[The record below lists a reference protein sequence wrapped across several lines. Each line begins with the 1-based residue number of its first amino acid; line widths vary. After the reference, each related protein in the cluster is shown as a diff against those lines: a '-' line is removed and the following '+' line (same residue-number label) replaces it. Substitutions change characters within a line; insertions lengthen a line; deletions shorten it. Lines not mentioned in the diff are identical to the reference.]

1 MRAIRTAI
9 RAGSLG
15 CVPMADDPRNP
26 VDRLLGP
33 LRDAIL
39 ASIDPN
45 DIVSRV
51 DVDEVVARI
60 EVQDLLDRVD
70 VNEVLDR
77 VEVNELL
84 DRVDVNRL
92 LDRVDPDR
100 LLDRVDVERL
110 MQRVDVDALVSR
122 VDIDGIVASSTRG
135 VVGSLVD
142 VVRRQLVGLD
152 TIVLRTVQRVRGVD
166 ARTLPDGPPALTGDE
181 ESRDRYD
188 VTGRYAGPLTRL
200 LANAGDVAAAF
211 GLFTLLS
218 AALGYLA
225 TILLGVE
232 FSPAEQ
238 SGPQWFVPLAVVG
251 LLYTWLSVA
260 VAGRTPA
267 MAVLGVRVV
276 ARDGHPLSSRRALVR
291 TLVLPLSAL
300 PFGAGFLG
308 LFLGRE
314 RRGLHDVVAG
324 STVVYDW
331 GDRPASLPTP
341 LGDWLSR
348 HEDAPTDQ
356 PPRA

>member
-1 MRAIRTAI
+1 M
-9 RAGSLG
+9 S
-15 CVPMADDPRNP
+15 DDHRSP
-26 VDRLLGP
+26 VDRLVGP

-60 EVQDLLDRVD
+60 EVQALLDRVD
-70 VNEVLDR
+70 VNQVLDR
-77 VEVNELL
+77 VEVDELL

-100 LLDRVDVERL
+100 LLDRVDVNRL
-110 MQRVDVDALVSR
+110 MQRVDVDALVAR
-122 VDIDGIVASSTRG
+122 VDVDGIVASSTRG

-152 TIVLRTVQRVRGVD
+152 TILVRTLQRVRGVD
-166 ARTLPDGPPALTGDE
+166 VSTLPDGPPALVGEDE
-181 ESRDRYD
+181 ERGRYD

-200 LANAGDVAAAF
+200 AANAGDVAAGF

-218 AALGYLA
+218 AGLGYLA
-225 TILLGVE
+225 TILLGLQ
-232 FSPAEQ
+232 FDPAEQ
-238 SGPQWFVPLAVVG
+238 SGPQWFVPLAVV
-251 LLYTWLSVA
+251 LFLYVWLSVA

-267 MAVLGVRVV
+267 MAVLGIRVV
-276 ARDGHPLSSRRALVR
+276 ARDGTPLSTTRAFVR
-291 TLVLPLSAL
+291 TLVLPLSGLA
-300 PFGAGFLG
+300 FGLGFLG
-308 LFLGRE
+308 LLFGRE
-314 RRGLHDVVAG
+314 RRGWHDAAAG

-348 HEDAPTDQ
+348 HEAAPQDQ
-356 PPRA
+356 PPTAR

>member
-1 MRAIRTAI
+1 M
-9 RAGSLG
+9 S
-15 CVPMADDPRNP
+15 DDHRSP
-26 VDRLLGP
+26 VDRLIGP

-45 DIVSRV
+45 DIVARV

-60 EVQDLLDRVD
+60 HVQELLDRVD

-77 VEVNELL
+77 VDVDALL

-100 LLDRVDVERL
+100 MLDRVDVDRL
-110 MQRVDVDALVSR
+110 VQRVDVDRLVSR

-152 TIVLRTVQRVRGVD
+152 AILLRTVQRVRGID
-166 ARTLPDGPPALTGDE
+166 PTTLPDGPPALTGDGE
-181 ESRDRYD
+181 ARGRYD

-200 LANAGDVAAAF
+200 AANAGDVAAAF

-218 AALGYLA
+218 AGLGYLA
-225 TILLGVE
+225 TILLGIE

-238 SGPQWFVPLAVVG
+238 SGPQWFVPLVLVG
-251 LLYTWLSVA
+251 LLYHWLSVA

-267 MAVLGVRVV
+267 MAVLGIRVV
-276 ARDGHPLSSRRALVR
+276 DREGHPLSSRRAFVR

-300 PFGAGFLG
+300 FFGLGFLG
-308 LFLGRE
+308 LVLGRE
-314 RRGLHDVVAG
+314 RRGLHDVAAG

-348 HEDAPTDQ
+348 HEEAPTEE
-356 PPRA
+356 PPRS